1 MAVKIVRILFEVSYL
16 EAENMCNTEI
26 SYRMECRY
34 RGAGLTHY
42 VMQGDESPF

>member
-1 MAVKIVRILFEVSYL
+1 MVVKIVRIPFEVGYL
-16 EAENMCNTEI
+16 EDESIEI